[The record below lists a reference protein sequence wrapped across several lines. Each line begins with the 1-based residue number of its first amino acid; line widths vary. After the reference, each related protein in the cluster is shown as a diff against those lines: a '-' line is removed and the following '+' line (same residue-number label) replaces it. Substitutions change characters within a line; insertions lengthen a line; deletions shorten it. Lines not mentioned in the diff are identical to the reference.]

1 MKRGFIIALAAVA
14 TLGVSGAVAQQKTIA
29 IGTGGTGGVYYPIGG
44 ALANLLS
51 KNLKNT
57 QATAQVTGGSVDN
70 LKLIGS
76 GQSEIGF
83 SMADAAVD
91 ALKGEDKFKGNP
103 VNLRTLMVLY
113 PNIMHVV
120 SIEGTGV
127 NTMADLKGKR
137 VSTGAPGS
145 ATEVM
150 AFRVIEA
157 SGLDKDKDM
166 KRERLSVAESVNAIK
181 DRKIDAF
188 FWVGGLPTAGVTDLA
203 ATPGVKIKMIDHTE
217 VVAKMNAKYNNLYA
231 PAVIKAGTY
240 PGQTADNKVSA
251 VWNILVTNDKM
262 TDQEAYDIVKLMVE
276 KKADL
281 VAVHKDA
288 ESFSVDNQI
297 KSNSPVPWNAGAV
310 KYFVEKGATLEFS
323 SMRVMMRRPR
333 FGGAVCFCG
342 QRETDE
348 IGQRTEQRDA
358 EAHRPIGVIGHRDA
372 KPGFGQRQQRRN
384 NEPAPQSGG
393 DALRRGGR
401 SHHQREDE
409 QHADDLRAGRNR
421 DRDDGEE
428 RGRDEPH
435 RHTFGFR
442 EFGLQGRKD
451 QRAHDDG
458 QRD

>member
-1 MKRGFIIALAAVA
+1 MKRGFIIAIAAVVA
-14 TLGVSGAVAQQKTIA
+14 LGTGVAVAQQKTIA

-91 ALKGEDKFKGNP
+91 ALNGEDKFKGNK

-166 KRERLSVAESVNAIK
+166 KRERLSVAESVNALK

-188 FWVGGLPTAGVTDLA
+188 FWVGGLPTAAVTDLG

-297 KSNSPVPWNAGAV
+297 KSNSPVPWQAGAV
-310 KYFVEKGATLEFS
+310 KYFVEKGAK
-323 SMRVMMRRPR
+323 M
-333 FGGAVCFCG
+333 
-342 QRETDE
+342 
-348 IGQRTEQRDA
+348 
-358 EAHRPIGVIGHRDA
+358 
-372 KPGFGQRQQRRN
+372 
-384 NEPAPQSGG
+384 
-393 DALRRGGR
+393 
-401 SHHQREDE
+401 
-409 QHADDLRAGRNR
+409 
-421 DRDDGEE
+421 
-428 RGRDEPH
+428 
-435 RHTFGFR
+435 
-442 EFGLQGRKD
+442 
-451 QRAHDDG
+451 
-458 QRD
+458 